1 MSSFVNSGTP
11 QLFKYLYPEN
21 GWHML
26 VSTARPFLAMLP
38 KGEAATGVT
47 TAGSAPQ
54 GAGTGIIHVWN
65 YSNPQSASMSHS
77 SALGQQDSLVT
88 GTQVMVQL
96 SQMYSYLRFNAKE
109 LAASK
114 NNMASYMGTK
124 KLNFDQAIEQISLE
138 LDLAMHRTG
147 NGIIG
152 TISDVT
158 GQVITLAAT
167 TSIQQWQV
175 GMKIVSA
182 STTPTD
188 GTAPTLGTGNTQV
201 TKVSQSYT
209 GSGWT
214 IALTVSN
221 AAGFDSN
228 TNKYVIRLGN
238 ALGFSSTN
246 AEGNIIGMGNWV
258 PTADPS
264 ASDNFLGASINRS
277 NDVYR
282 LSGVRLASAGRT
294 YREAI
299 QENCAQIHSLGGK
312 PDVVLMNPLDWQ
324 KCNIE
329 LQGYARY
336 EEFEVGRVAFSA
348 LVIASPSGNKLRL
361 MSDPNQD
368 VGTVRVLTMD
378 TWKLWHLN
386 DLVHTIMDDGLEL
399 RKDPGADAF
408 QLGIRA
414 WPQLV
419 CFDPRAN
426 GVITGF

>member
-1 MSSFVNSGTP
+1 MSSFVNSGQP
-11 QLFKYLYPEN
+11 QLFKYLYPDD

-26 VSTARPFLAMLP
+26 VSTARPFLAMVP
-38 KGEAATGVT
+38 KGEAATGVVT
-47 TAGSAPQ
+47 SGAPQ

-65 YSNPQSASMSHS
+65 YSNPQSASMSHG
-77 SALGQQDSLVT
+77 SALAQQDSLVT
-88 GTQVMVQL
+88 GNQVLVQL
-96 SQMYSYLRFNAKE
+96 SQFYSYLRFNAKE

-114 NNMASYMGTK
+114 NNMASYMSTK
-124 KLNFDQAIEQISLE
+124 KLNFDAAIEQISLE
-138 LDLAMHRTG
+138 LDLALHRAG

-152 TISDVT
+152 TITNVT
-158 GQVITLAAT
+158 GSVLTLSTT
-167 TSIQQWQV
+167 TSIQQFQK
-175 GMKIVSA
+175 GMRIVSA
-182 STTPTD
+182 STNPTD
-188 GTAPTLGTGNTQV
+188 GTTPSLGTGNATV
-201 TKVSQSYT
+201 TFVGQSYT
-209 GSGWT
+209 GSGFQ
-214 IALTVSN
+214 IQLTVDN
-221 AAGFDSN
+221 PAGFDSS

-246 AEGNIIGMGNWV
+246 QEGNIIGMGNWV
-258 PTADPS
+258 PTSDP
-264 ASDNFLGASINRS
+264 AANDNFLASGLNRS
-277 NDVYR
+277 TDVFR
-282 LSGVRLASAGRT
+282 LSGVRLAAGGRT

-299 QENCAQIHSLGGK
+299 QETCAVIHSLGGR
-312 PDVVLMNPLDWQ
+312 PDVVLMNPIDWQ

-348 LVIASPSGNKLRL
+348 LVIASPAGNKLRL

-378 TWKLWHLN
+378 AWKMWHLN

-408 QLGIRA
+408 QLGIRS

>member
-1 MSSFVNSGTP
+1 MSSFVNSGNP
-11 QLFKYLYPEN
+11 QLFKYLYPDN
-21 GWHML
+21 GWHSL
-26 VSTARPFLAMLP
+26 VSTSRPFLAMLP
-38 KGEAATGVT
+38 KGEAATGVVT
-47 TAGSAPQ
+47 TGAPQ
-54 GAGTGIIHVWN
+54 GAGTGIVHVWN
-65 YSNPQSASMSHS
+65 YANPQSASMSHA

-88 GTQVMVQL
+88 GTQVLVQL
-96 SQMYSYLRFNAKE
+96 AQMYSYLRFNAKE

-114 NNMASYMGTK
+114 SNMASYMSTK
-124 KLNFDQAIEQISLE
+124 KLNFDAAINQISLE
-138 LDLAMHRTG
+138 LDLALHRTG
-147 NGIIG
+147 NGVIG
-152 TISDVT
+152 TITDVT
-158 GQVITLAAT
+158 GSAITLATT
-167 TSIQQWQV
+167 TSVQQFQK
-175 GMKIVSA
+175 GMNIISA
-182 STTPTD
+182 SSAPTD
-188 GTAPTLGTGNTQV
+188 GTAPALGNGSTTV

-209 GSGWT
+209 GTGWT
-214 IALTVSN
+214 IVLTVDN
-221 AAGFDSN
+221 AAGFDAT
-228 TNKYVIRLGN
+228 TNKYVIRRGN

-264 ASDNFLGASINRS
+264 GSDNFLGASINRS
-277 NDVYR
+277 TDVMR
-282 LSGVRLASAGRT
+282 LSGVRLAAGGRT

-299 QENCAQIHSLGGK
+299 QELCAMIHSLDGR
-312 PDVVLMNPLDWQ
+312 PDTVLMNPLDWQ
-324 KCNIE
+324 KANIE

-348 LVIASPSGNKLRL
+348 LVIASPAGNKLRL

-368 VGTVRVLTMD
+368 VGTLRVLTMD
-378 TWKLWHLN
+378 SWKLWHLN

-408 QLGIRA
+408 QLGIRS

>member
-1 MSSFVNSGTP
+1 MSSFVNAGTP

-26 VSTARPFLAMLP
+26 VSAARPFLAMVP
-38 KGEAATGVT
+38 KGEAASGVT
-47 TAGSAPQ
+47 TSGAPQ
-54 GAGTGIIHVWN
+54 GASTGIIHVWN
-65 YSNPQSASMSHS
+65 YSNPQSASMSHG
-77 SALGQQDSLVT
+77 SALNQQDSLVT
-88 GTQVMVQL
+88 GTQVLVQL
-96 SQMYSYLRFNAKE
+96 SQFYSYLRFNAKE

-114 NNMASYMGTK
+114 NSMASYMSTK

-138 LDLAMHRTG
+138 LDLSLHRAG
-147 NGIIG
+147 NGVLG
-152 TISDVT
+152 TLTNVT
-158 GQVITLAAT
+158 GQVLTLSST
-167 TSIQQWQV
+167 TSIQQFQK
-175 GMKIVSA
+175 GMRIVSSSTA
-182 STTPTD
+182 PVDGTTPALGPGSALVT
-188 GTAPTLGTGNTQV
+188 GVGQTYTGTGF
-201 TKVSQSYT
+201 
-209 GSGWT
+209 T
-214 IALTVSN
+214 ITLTVDN
-221 AAGFDSN
+221 AAGFDST

-246 AEGNIIGMGNWV
+246 QEGNMIGMGNWV
-258 PTADPS
+258 PTVDP
-264 ASDNFLGASINRS
+264 AANDNFLGAGINRS
-277 NDVYR
+277 TDIFR
-282 LSGVRLASAGRT
+282 LSGVRIAAGGRT

-299 QENCAQIHSLGGK
+299 QENCAVIHSLGGRV
-312 PDVVLMNPLDWQ
+312 DTVLMNPIDWQ

-368 VGTVRVLTMD
+368 VGTVRLLTMD
-378 TWKLWHLN
+378 AWKLWHLG